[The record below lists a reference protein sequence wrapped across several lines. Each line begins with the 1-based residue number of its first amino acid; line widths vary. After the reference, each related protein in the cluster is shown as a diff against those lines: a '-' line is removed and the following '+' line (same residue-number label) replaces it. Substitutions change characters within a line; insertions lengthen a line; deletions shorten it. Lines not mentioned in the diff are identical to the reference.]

1 MARESDECDKEVW
14 IELHDS
20 VGVKIQLNH
29 PAIDAIRIKLLV
41 PRCVEG
47 IGEVY
52 TVSVAADLHHLRA
65 AIQWLVG
72 LRWMSSAA
80 HDAARMYGANPLRME
95 WIGNIVLDKFSRSPA
110 RCIEVAVIDGKIDVG
125 QQRSH
130 GLEAFQDVWELRRIG
145 RLCGNFNDLL
155 NGPGAVGLVP

>member
-1 MARESDECDKEVW
+1 MESVMKTIALVSMLAVVVIVTVTAADWKAPRTAWGDPDLQGIWTNEFETPLQRSAKYANREFFTDAEIAEFDKEVW

-52 TVSVAADLHHLRA
+52 TVSVAADLHHLRT
-65 AIQWLVG
+65 AI
-72 LRWMSSAA
+72 
-80 HDAARMYGANPLRME
+80 
-95 WIGNIVLDKFSRSPA
+95 
-110 RCIEVAVIDGKIDVG
+110 
-125 QQRSH
+125 
-130 GLEAFQDVWELRRIG
+130 
-145 RLCGNFNDLL
+145 
-155 NGPGAVGLVP
+155 